1 MEIVPDLTKGG
12 LSKNQ
17 VEYVQKKQHE
27 YKLTD
32 KKKKI
37 KEDWANMKTIKI
49 SNLQEGDV
57 FMYKGVIYEI
67 VHKDKWETYCKYV
80 NDKSHLRWFSSKYL
94 YCKFSNYTKVEV

>member
-37 KEDWANMKTIKI
+37 PGHIL
-49 SNLQEGDV
+49 S
-57 FMYKGVIYEI
+57 
-67 VHKDKWETYCKYV
+67 ETT
-80 NDKSHLRWFSSKYL
+80 LI
-94 YCKFSNYTKVEV
+94 

>member
-37 KEDWANMKTIKI
+37 
-49 SNLQEGDV
+49 
-57 FMYKGVIYEI
+57 
-67 VHKDKWETYCKYV
+67 H
-80 NDKSHLRWFSSKYL
+80 
-94 YCKFSNYTKVEV
+94 CKFSNYTKVEI

>member
-27 YKLTD
+27 YKLKD

-37 KEDWANMKTIKI
+37 PGHILFSFNLKTKEIKRVSITNEVLIVLNGKPIVNMSMIKAI
-49 SNLQEGDV
+49 
-57 FMYKGVIYEI
+57 
-67 VHKDKWETYCKYV
+67 
-80 NDKSHLRWFSSKYL
+80 
-94 YCKFSNYTKVEV
+94 